1 MSRTYRFDTI
11 AIHAGQPNDALT
23 GAVVTP
29 IYQTTT
35 FAQDELGGSPE
46 WCYSRSGNPTR
57 AALEASLAALE
68 GGRYG
73 LAFASGL
80 AAVNAVL
87 QTLSSGDHIV
97 AAQDLYGGCYRIFTK
112 VFAKFGVKFSLVD
125 ASDPANIR
133 AAIRPETKVV
143 WLETPSNP
151 LLKLTDIRACVA
163 IAREAGRA
171 GIKVLVDNTFST
183 PVFQRPLELGA
194 DLVLH
199 STTKYLG
206 GHCDVI
212 GGGLVVS
219 DEQLYKDLKFVQN
232 ATGAVPGPQDCFLLL
247 RGIKTLSLR
256 VRQHEANALFL
267 AQRLSE
273 NPHVAR
279 VIYPGL
285 ASHPQHELAKEQG
298 TGFGSILS
306 VELKGGIDRV
316 RAIVPRLELWP
327 LAESLG
333 GVKSLW
339 CHPATMT
346 HASVDAAERARV
358 GISDTLIRLSVGLED
373 PRDLLEDWERAL
385 EATRQ
390 GAASEGATGRSAG
403 TSEAKPSPR
412 EREVAR

>member
-1 MSRTYRFDTI
+1 MPRTYRFDTI

-23 GAVVTP
+23 GSVTAP

-35 FAQDELGGSPE
+35 FAQEELGGSPE
-46 WCYSRSGNPTR
+46 WCYSRTGNPTR
-57 AALEASLAALE
+57 AALEANLAALE

-112 VFAKFGVKFSLVD
+112 VFAKFGVEFSLID
-125 ASDPANIR
+125 ASDPANVA
-133 AAIRPETKVV
+133 AAIRANTRLV

-151 LLKLTDIRACVA
+151 LLKLTDIRACVR
-163 IAREAGRA
+163 IARAAGV
-171 GIKVLVDNTFST
+171 KVLVDNTFST

-194 DLVLH
+194 DIVLH

-212 GGGLVVS
+212 GGGLVVN
-219 DEQLYKDLKFVQN
+219 DEQVYKDLKLVQN

-285 ASHPQHELAKEQG
+285 ASHPQHALAKEQG

-306 VELKGGIDRV
+306 VELRGGVERI

-333 GVKSLW
+333 GVRSLW

-358 GISDTLIRLSVGLED
+358 GIADTLIRLSVGLED

-385 EATRQ
+385 EATGSADG
-390 GAASEGATGRSAG
+390 GAIER
-403 TSEAKPSPR
+403 EAKPAPR
-412 EREVAR
+412 AKEAAR

>member
-1 MSRTYRFDTI
+1 MPRTYRFDTI
-11 AIHAGQPNDALT
+11 AIHTGQPNDALT
-23 GAVVTP
+23 GSVTAP

-35 FAQDELGGSPE
+35 FAQEELGGSPE
-46 WCYSRSGNPTR
+46 WCYSRTGNPTR
-57 AALEASLAALE
+57 AALEANLAALE

-112 VFAKFGVKFSLVD
+112 VFAKFGVEFSLID
-125 ASDPANIR
+125 ASDPANVA
-133 AAIRPETKVV
+133 AAIRANTRLV

-151 LLKLTDIRACVA
+151 LLKLTDIRACVR
-163 IAREAGRA
+163 IARAAGV
-171 GIKVLVDNTFST
+171 KVLVDNTFST

-194 DLVLH
+194 DIVLH

-212 GGGLVVS
+212 GGGLVVN
-219 DEQLYKDLKFVQN
+219 DEQVYKDLKLVQN

-285 ASHPQHELAKEQG
+285 ASHPQHALAKEQG

-306 VELKGGIDRV
+306 VELRGGVERI

-333 GVKSLW
+333 GVRSLW

-358 GISDTLIRLSVGLED
+358 GIADTLIRLSVGLED

-385 EATRQ
+385 EATGSADG
-390 GAASEGATGRSAG
+390 GAIER
-403 TSEAKPSPR
+403 EAKPAPR
-412 EREVAR
+412 AKEAAR